1 MDKIINSLK
10 EFKKPN
16 HEEID
21 VLIKKIYIKYKIDN
35 ICVNIYIFFII
46 LFLFIAIVFNS
57 QIYKF
62 IKLSKKRCQ
71 NILNKNC
78 IPK

>member
-1 MDKIINSLK
+1 MEKIINSLK

-16 HEEID
+16 NEEID

-35 ICVNIYIFFII
+35 ICINIYIFFII
-46 LFLFIAIVFNS
+46 LFLFISILFNS

-62 IKLSKKRCQ
+62 VKLSQKRCK